1 MKELIEIQS
10 RLKAPK
16 NQYNEFGKYNYRNAE
31 DIMEAVKPILKELG
45 CSLIVSD
52 RIEHIGDRYYIVATA
67 RVKNSSG
74 ETEEAIAYAREGDEG
89 RNGMNPAQVSGSTS
103 SYARKYALN
112 GLFCI
117 DDNKDPDATNT
128 HDENH
133 DKNAQSAAQPAEIDI
148 KKAEAEII
156 ACKDGKTL
164 SAVWGRY
171 KNLPNNAEVEKIVKA
186 QMEKLGITSNG
197 NKAK

>member
-1 MKELIEIQS
+1 MKELITIQAE
-10 RLKAPK
+10 LKAPK
-16 NQYNEFGKYNYRNAE
+16 NQRNEYGGYNYRSAE
-31 DIMEAVKPILKELG
+31 DILEAVKKILPKVG
-45 CSLIVSD
+45 CYLTITD
-52 RIEHIGDRYYIVATA
+52 NIEVFGERVYVAATA
-67 RVKNSSG
+67 TLTNSEGKSVS
-74 ETEEAIAYAREGDEG
+74 TKAYAREAAVRKGQDES
-89 RNGMNPAQVSGSTS
+89 QITGSTS

-117 DDNKDPDATNT
+117 DDTKDPDVTNT